1 MRASVLS
8 PPRACSLHRPCLPPA
23 LSLVRSLARS
33 FAPALPLV
41 CSLARSFA
49 RARALSEAGMPAK
62 CESAWIIPTSQSI
75 QQSSAGRQLS
85 LTGASVRLAVAVL
98 PRQSDIPALRR
109 AARPHRP
116 AAAPAPGHHA
126 QLCAGVLMPGVSP
139 RHGTLHVQAP
149 CVCLLLQ
156 DLSQSCSCAR
166 FFFIFFS
173 CKPPDT
179 KPPFLAKIAVS
190 NNPI

>member
-23 LSLVRSLARS
+23 LPLVRSLARS

-98 PRQSDIPALRR
+98 PRQSDIPATSCCPSAR
-109 AARPHRP
+109 APCPTVCRSVDAWCVSTTRH
-116 AAAPAPGHHA
+116 AA
-126 QLCAGVLMPGVSP
+126 CAGSVCVFITAGPITKLFVCEIFFYFFNVSP
-139 RHGTLHVQAP
+139 LT
-149 CVCLLLQ
+149 
-156 DLSQSCSCAR
+156 QS
-166 FFFIFFS
+166 
-173 CKPPDT
+173 
-179 KPPFLAKIAVS
+179 PPFLQK
-190 NNPI
+190 